1 MAMAKLKILT
11 VPHPLLRQKSWPVAK
26 INGSVSQLANQ
37 MLEFIKKGEGGGR
50 VGVGLSAPQIGQ
62 LVRLILVWSAGSGKF
77 LTMINPEIIW
87 NSDKTNFYRE
97 FCLSNGPIWG
107 DIERPASIT
116 MRWTD
121 INGEQQEKT
130 VDDFLARCWQHECDH
145 LDGIVCLDKA
155 VLGTIGFATSSPLAE
170 KLRDK
175 PINFFPVDKP

>member
-87 NSDKTNFYRE
+87 TSKRTHLGVAGRKNPFE
-97 FCLSNGPIWG
+97 GCLSVPKIWG
-107 DIERPASIT
+107 KVRRFSVVKVRYQTPT
-116 MRWTD
+116 
-121 INGEQQEKT
+121 GQT
-130 VDDFLARCWQHECDH
+130 VIRKFKGFTGVVVQHETDH
-145 LDGIVCLDKA
+145 LDGILFTDRLLAQKGSLYQYDK
-155 VLGTIGFATSSPLAE
+155 T
-170 KLRDK
+170 KNR
-175 PINFFPVDKP
+175 FFRFR